1 MQRPLGFSH
10 LVAIAKLIDLGRSP
24 DDDLVRS

>member
-10 LVAIAKLIDLGRSP
+10 LVAIAKLVDWGRSP
-24 DDDLVRS
+24 GDDLVR

>member
-1 MQRPLGFSH
+1 MQGPLGFSH

-24 DDDLVRS
+24 DDDLVR